1 MAMPATGWSM
11 RVTRV
16 LAVSITFG
24 VGAASFALS
33 FTALRDLYA
42 RGHIPAGQ
50 AWLFPLMVDG
60 AILLATLG
68 VVVMAGDPRCRNDC
82 RFFWLVLCG
91 GAAVSIACNALHA
104 VLPPDQP
111 LNAWLRGFLAA
122 VAPIWLLVTTHG
134 LTLLLTRMRRWSAAT
149 PRRRGEDH
157 NDGLIV
163 DAMSAEAAGVS
174 ASGRAGLNAP
184 ASSNVTESGVASTG
198 SDEPDALDAPA
209 DSRWHTVAAGV
220 LEELKLKNVDQTEV
234 TKVLHLSYERA
245 LPDRE
250 IGRRFG
256 LDHHTVGKIIR
267 AADARIRHEHQ
278 ERMLAAS

>member
-1 MAMPATGWSM
+1 MAMAATGWSM

-16 LAVSITFG
+16 LAVGITFG

-68 VVVMAGDPRCRNDC
+68 VVVMAGDPQCRNDR

-134 LTLLLTRMRRWSAAT
+134 LTLLLTRMRRRSAAA
-149 PRRRGEDH
+149 PRLHRRE
-157 NDGLIV
+157 
-163 DAMSAEAAGVS
+163 
-174 ASGRAGLNAP
+174 
-184 ASSNVTESGVASTG
+184 ASSVSMPGGAEVNQSAAVDVTEPSVAPT
-198 SDEPDALDAPA
+198 DTEEDALQEISA
-209 DSRWHTVAAGV
+209 DSRWNLVAARI
-220 LEELKLKNVDQTEV
+220 LEELKLKTVEQAEV

-250 IGRRFG
+250 IGRRLG
-256 LDHHTVGKIIR
+256 LDHHTVGKIVR
-267 AADARIRHEHQ
+267 AADAHIRHEHQ

>member
-1 MAMPATGWSM
+1 MALPATGWSM

-16 LAVSITFG
+16 LAVGITFG

-68 VVVMAGDPRCRNDC
+68 VVVMAGDPQCRNDR

-134 LTLLLTRMRRWSAAT
+134 LTLLLTRMRRRSAAA
-149 PRRRGEDH
+149 PRRRPSE
-157 NDGLIV
+157 
-163 DAMSAEAAGVS
+163 
-174 ASGRAGLNAP
+174 
-184 ASSNVTESGVASTG
+184 G
-198 SDEPDALDAPA
+198 SDVSTPEQAQVDQTAAVGITEPSAPLSDSGEDALDEEIPA
-209 DSRWHTVAAGV
+209 DSRWDTVAARI
-220 LEELKLKNVDQTEV
+220 LEQLKLKSVEQADV

-250 IGRRFG
+250 IGRRLG
-256 LDHHTVGKIIR
+256 LDHHTVGKIVR
-267 AADARIRHEHQ
+267 AADARIRHEHH

>member
-16 LAVSITFG
+16 LAVGITFG
-24 VGAASFALS
+24 VGTASFALS

-68 VVVMAGDPRCRNDC
+68 VVVMAGDPLCRNDR
-82 RFFWLVLCG
+82 RFFWLVLGG

-134 LTLLLTRMRRWSAAT
+134 LTLLLTRMRRSAAM

-157 NDGLIV
+157 HGTVIV
-163 DAMSAEAAGVS
+163 DATTDEVAGVS
-174 ASGRAGLNAP
+174 ASGRAGLNEP
-184 ASSNVTESGVASTG
+184 ASSNISESGAASTG
-198 SDEPDALDAPA
+198 SDESDALDAPA

-220 LEELKLKNVDQTEV
+220 LEELNLKNVDQTEV

-256 LDHHTVGKIIR
+256 LDHHTVGKIVR